1 MSRPRLRAN
10 PGGGANETHWVVQ
23 KKPVCHFGFV
33 RISGEFGIRP
43 AGVVNSAGVF
53 FRPQNDPAQWV
64 PSPPGWSTPLGEGE
78 GVVGGGGGGAANP
91 LDKPLPGVCL
101 YAQGMRLFP
110 VLCGPSS
117 PGPRHRWAARSSR
130 RSALRRAPFPAP
142 GTCSA
147 AWRWPRRG
155 WGHAPL
161 PTCLLWRAGG
171 RRGLSVPPPKA
182 GRPQLPGRAP
192 DVPGSAQPPSN
203 GDSSTTSVAPT
214 QAWGSWQTVRGQGD
228 GMGRALPGV

>member
-1 MSRPRLRAN
+1 M
-10 PGGGANETHWVVQ
+10 
-23 KKPVCHFGFV
+23 
-33 RISGEFGIRP
+33 
-43 AGVVNSAGVF
+43 VNSAGVF

-91 LDKPLPGVCL
+91 LNKPLPGVCL

-117 PGPRHRWAARSSR
+117 PGPRHRWAARSSH

-155 WGHAPL
+155 RGHAPP
-161 PTCLLWRAGG
+161 PTCLLWRRGEAGPLRAATQGGPATVAWASPGRPRKCAAPVEWRFQHHLGGPHTGVGQLADSPRAGG
-171 RRGLSVPPPKA
+171 W
-182 GRPQLPGRAP
+182 
-192 DVPGSAQPPSN
+192 N
-203 GDSSTTSVAPT
+203 GEGI
-214 QAWGSWQTVRGQGD
+214 AWGLESTISLHIRPPTKIV
-228 GMGRALPGV
+228 A